1 MDLFNTQVARKA
13 ISGRM
18 DRASATETVAA
29 DSIPGPVQPKTRKTG
44 IYSFFAW
51 RSALKRNSA
60 KPPPCV
66 VDRW

>member
-44 IYSFFAW
+44 IYSF
-51 RSALKRNSA
+51 SA
-60 KPPPCV
+60 
-66 VDRW
+66 